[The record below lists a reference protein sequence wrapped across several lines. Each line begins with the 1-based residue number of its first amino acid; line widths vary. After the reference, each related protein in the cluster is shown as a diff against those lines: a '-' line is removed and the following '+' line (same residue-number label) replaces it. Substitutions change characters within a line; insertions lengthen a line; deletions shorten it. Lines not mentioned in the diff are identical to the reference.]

1 MLSESLGRYEHG
13 GHRLQQRH
21 LDRTAIAV
29 WQCAPVR
36 VRRAGILRQTN
47 SFGKRLRQVDKVST
61 PVEQP
66 DPTGSAG
73 LPDQAA
79 TALTGSAAPQP
90 WPEQAY
96 VVGQDTSPT
105 PFYLPA
111 MPPPGR
117 DRLGRAARIGIA
129 AALFMSCLALLIS
142 ALTLAEAWRVRN
154 AAAAGLDDVIAQLDT
169 VCGASAQP
177 VVFPIS
183 QTIHF
188 ESDIVL
194 PNNLM
199 IPFKGN
205 IPINTTIQVNVP
217 GLPGVPLLK
226 IPINTT
232 VPVDTRVPI
241 PGNISIPV
249 ALDVP
254 INQRIPVDLCAG
266 ESPTRA
272 ILERTIRN
280 IRTARASLNFP

>member
-1 MLSESLGRYEHG
+1 MDDDATQAQGP
-13 GHRLQQRH
+13 
-21 LDRTAIAV
+21 
-29 WQCAPVR
+29 AP
-36 VRRAGILRQTN
+36 AGPGER
-47 SFGKRLRQVDKVST
+47 
-61 PVEQP
+61 
-66 DPTGSAG
+66 
-73 LPDQAA
+73 PDQEAA
-79 TALTGSAAPQP
+79 DAVGSTALRP

-105 PFYLPA
+105 PLYLPA
-111 MPPPGR
+111 VPPPGG
-117 DRLGRAARIGIA
+117 DRLGRAARSGIA
-129 AALFMSCLALLIS
+129 AALIMSCLALLIS
-142 ALTLAEAWRVRN
+142 ALTMAQAWRVRN
-154 AAAAGLDDVIAQLDT
+154 AAAAGLDDVIAQLDA

-194 PNNLM
+194 PDNLM

-205 IPINTTIQVNVP
+205 VPINTAIQVNVP
-217 GLPGVPLLK
+217 GLPGVPLLR

-266 ESPTRA
+266 ESPTKA

-280 IRTARASLNFP
+280 IRTARASLNFSLFWRNR